1 MMKLSNKGI
10 QLIKDFE
17 GLRLNAYKCSANVAT
32 IGYGSTYYPDKSNV
46 KMGDV
51 LRDKEEAEILLINTL
66 VDYDIYVSKYTK
78 SVKLTQYQFDAL
90 VSFAFNVG
98 LGNLSKSTL
107 LKMVLTNPND
117 PNIALE
123 FAKWNKGGGKVL
135 KGLVKRRAKEAE
147 LYFKKVV

>member
-1 MMKLSNKGI
+1 MNISRKGI
-10 QLIKDFE
+10 ELLKEFE
-17 GLRLNAYKCSANVAT
+17 GLRLNAYKCSAGVAT

-51 LRDKEEAEILLINTL
+51 LRDKLEAEVLLINTL

-90 VSFAFNVG
+90 VCFAFNVG

-107 LKMVLTNPND
+107 LKMVLANHND
-117 PNIALE
+117 PKITPE
-123 FAKWNKGGGKVL
+123 FAKWNKAGGKVL
-135 KGLVKRRAKEAE
+135 QGLVKRRAKEAQ
-147 LYFKKVV
+147 LYFTKVV

>member
-1 MMKLSNKGI
+1 MNISKTGI

-17 GLRLNAYKCSANVAT
+17 GLRLNAYKCSAGVAT
-32 IGYGSTYYPDKSNV
+32 IGYGSTFYPDKSNV

-51 LRDKEEAEILLINTL
+51 LRDKEEAEVLLVNTL
-66 VDYDIYVSKYTK
+66 KDYDIYVSKYTK

-90 VSFAFNVG
+90 VCFAFNVG

-107 LKMVLTNPND
+107 LKKILANPND
-117 PNIALE
+117 ETIPSE
-123 FAKWNKGGGKVL
+123 FAKWNRGGGVVL
-135 KGLVKRRAKEAE
+135 QGLLKRRKKEGE

>member
-1 MMKLSNKGI
+1 MNISRKGI
-10 QLIKDFE
+10 ELLKEFE
-17 GLRLNAYKCSANVAT
+17 GLRLNAYKCSAGVST

-51 LRDKEEAEILLINTL
+51 LRDKLEAEVLLINTL

-90 VSFAFNVG
+90 VCFAFNVG

-107 LKMVLTNPND
+107 LKMVLANPND
-117 PNIALE
+117 PKITPE
-123 FAKWNKGGGKVL
+123 FAKWNKAGGKVL
-135 KGLVKRRAKEAE
+135 QGLTKRRAKEAQ
-147 LYFKKVV
+147 LYFTKVV

>member
-1 MMKLSNKGI
+1 MNISRKGI
-10 QLIKDFE
+10 QLLKDFE
-17 GLRLNAYKCSANVAT
+17 GLRLNAYRCSAGVAT
-32 IGYGSTYYPDKSNV
+32 IGYGSCFYPDKSNV

-78 SVKLTQYQFDAL
+78 SVKLNQYQFDAL
-90 VSFAFNVG
+90 VCFAFNVG

-107 LKMVLTNPND
+107 LKMVLANPND
-117 PNIALE
+117 PNIPAE
-123 FAKWNKGGGKVL
+123 FLKWNRGGGVVL
-135 KGLVKRRAKEAE
+135 QGLVKRRRKEAE

>member
-1 MMKLSNKGI
+1 MNISKTGL
-10 QLIKDFE
+10 QLLKDFE
-17 GLRLNAYKCSANVAT
+17 GLRLNAYRCSAGVPT
-32 IGYGSTYYPDKSNV
+32 IGYGSTYYPDNSNV

-51 LRDKEEAEILLINTL
+51 LRDKEEAEVLLIHTL

-90 VSFAFNVG
+90 VCFAFNVG

-107 LKMVLTNPND
+107 LKKVLANPND
-117 PNIALE
+117 SNIALE
-123 FAKWNKGGGKVL
+123 FVKWNRAGGEVV
-135 KGLVKRRAKEAE
+135 KGLTKRRQKESE

>member
-1 MMKLSNKGI
+1 MNISKTGI
-10 QLIKDFE
+10 QLVKDFE
-17 GLRLNAYKCSANVAT
+17 GLRLNAYKCSAGVAT

-66 VDYDIYVSKYTK
+66 EDYDIYVSKYTR

-107 LKMVLTNPND
+107 LKMVLANPND
-117 PNIALE
+117 DKIALE
-123 FAKWNKGGGKVL
+123 FLKWNRGGGVVL
-135 KGLVKRRAKEAE
+135 KGLTKRRQKEAE

>member
-1 MMKLSNKGI
+1 MNISKTGI
-10 QLIKDFE
+10 QLVKDFE
-17 GLRLNAYKCSANVAT
+17 GLRLNAYRCSANVPT
-32 IGYGSTYYPDKSNV
+32 IGYGSCFYPDKSNV

-66 VDYDIYVSKYTK
+66 EDYDIYVSKYTK

-107 LKMVLTNPND
+107 LKMVLSNPND

-123 FAKWNKGGGKVL
+123 FVKWNRGGGVVL
-135 KGLVKRRAKEAE
+135 KGLTKRRQKEAE

>member
-1 MMKLSNKGI
+1 MNISKTGI

-17 GLRLNAYKCSANVAT
+17 GLRLNAYKCSAGVPT
-32 IGYGSTYYPDKSNV
+32 IGYGSTFYPDKSNV
-46 KMGDV
+46 KMSDV

-66 VDYDIYVSKYTK
+66 EDFDIYVSKYTK

-90 VSFAFNVG
+90 VCFAFNVG

-107 LKMVLTNPND
+107 LKKVLANPND
-117 PNIALE
+117 TTINIE
-123 FAKWNKGGGKVL
+123 FVKWNRGGGIVL
-135 KGLVKRRAKEAE
+135 KGLTKRRQKEAE

>member
-1 MMKLSNKGI
+1 MNISKTGI

-17 GLRLNAYKCSANVAT
+17 GLRLNAYKCSAGVAT
-32 IGYGSTYYPDKSNV
+32 IGYGSCFYPDKSNV

-51 LRDKEEAEILLINTL
+51 LRDKNEAELLLINTL
-66 VDYDIYVSKYTK
+66 KDYDIYVSKYTK
-78 SVKLTQYQFDAL
+78 SVNLTQYQFDAL

-107 LKMVLTNPND
+107 LKMVLSNPND
-117 PNIALE
+117 KNIPAE

-135 KGLVKRRAKEAE
+135 TGLVKRRAKEAE
-147 LYFKKVV
+147 LYFKVFV

>member
-1 MMKLSNKGI
+1 MNISRKGI
-10 QLIKDFE
+10 ELLKEFE
-17 GLRLNAYKCSANVAT
+17 GLRLNAYKCSAGVAT

-51 LRDKEEAEILLINTL
+51 LRDKLEAEVLLINTL

-90 VSFAFNVG
+90 VCFAFNVG

-107 LKMVLTNPND
+107 LKMVLANPND
-117 PNIALE
+117 PKITPE
-123 FAKWNKGGGKVL
+123 FAKWNKAGGKVL
-135 KGLVKRRAKEAE
+135 QGLVKRRAKEAQ
-147 LYFKKVV
+147 LYFTKVV

>member
-1 MMKLSNKGI
+1 MNISKSGI

-17 GLRLNAYKCSANVAT
+17 GLRLNAYKCSAGVPT
-32 IGYGSTYYPDKSNV
+32 IGFGSCFYPDKSNV

-107 LKMVLTNPND
+107 LKLVLSNPND
-117 PNIALE
+117 QNIALE
-123 FAKWNKGGGKVL
+123 FAKWNKAAGKVL
-135 KGLVKRRAKEAE
+135 QGLVKRRKKEAE

>member
-1 MMKLSNKGI
+1 MKSSDNGI
-10 QLIKDFE
+10 RLLKEFE
-17 GLRLNAYKCSANVAT
+17 GLRLNAYKCSAGVAT

-51 LRDKEEAEILLINTL
+51 LRDKLEAEVLLINTL

-90 VSFAFNVG
+90 VCFAFNVG

-107 LKMVLTNPND
+107 LKMVLANPND
-117 PNIALE
+117 PKITPE
-123 FAKWNKGGGKVL
+123 FAKWNKAGGKVL
-135 KGLVKRRAKEAE
+135 QGLVKRRAKEAQ
-147 LYFKKVV
+147 LYFTKVV